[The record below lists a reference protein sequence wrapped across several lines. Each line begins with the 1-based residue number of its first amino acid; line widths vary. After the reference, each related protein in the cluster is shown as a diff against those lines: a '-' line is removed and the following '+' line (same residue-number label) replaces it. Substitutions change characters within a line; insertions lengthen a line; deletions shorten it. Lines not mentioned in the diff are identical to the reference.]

1 MIEICFNDFAHGV
14 LIASSLVKYLPASIY
29 EEDIQAVKRMYD
41 SEL

>member
-1 MIEICFNDFAHGV
+1 
-14 LIASSLVKYLPASIY
+14 LVKYLPASIY